1 MLDPIDRK
9 ILDQLQ
15 RDATLSVADLADRVG
30 LTTTPCWRRLQ
41 KLEAEGIIKGRV
53 ALLDAN
59 KLNIGTT
66 VFVAVRT
73 AQHNAQWLEAFS
85 KAVQTLP
92 EIVEVHRLSGET
104 DYLLKVQ
111 VPDIAAYDRV
121 YKRLIAQVDLF
132 DVSSS
137 FSMETLKATTVLPLS
152 YAAG

>member
-1 MLDPIDRK
+1 MLDSIDRK
-9 ILDQLQ
+9 ILDHLQ
-15 RDATLSVADLADRVG
+15 RDATLSVAELADRVG

-41 KLEAEGIIKGRV
+41 KLEAEGIIRERV
-53 ALLDAN
+53 ALLDAD
-59 KLNIGTT
+59 KLNLGTT

-73 AQHNAQWLEAFS
+73 AQHNARWLEAFS
-85 KAVQTLP
+85 KAVQSLP
-92 EIVEVHRLSGET
+92 EIVEVHRLSGDT

-121 YKRLIAQVDLF
+121 YKRLIALVDLF

>member
-1 MLDPIDRK
+1 MLDAIDRK

-53 ALLDAN
+53 ALLDAD

-92 EIVEVHRLSGET
+92 EIVEVHRLSGDT

>member
-1 MLDPIDRK
+1 MLDAIDRK

-15 RDATLSVADLADRVG
+15 RDATLSVAELADRVG
-30 LTTTPCWRRLQ
+30 LTATPCWRRLQ

-53 ALLDAN
+53 ALLDAD

>member
-1 MLDPIDRK
+1 MLDAIDRK

-15 RDATLSVADLADRVG
+15 RDATLSVADLAGRVG

-53 ALLDAN
+53 ALLDAD

-73 AQHNAQWLEAFS
+73 AQHNVQWLEAFS

>member
-1 MLDPIDRK
+1 MLDAIDRK

-53 ALLDAN
+53 ALLDAD

>member
-1 MLDPIDRK
+1 MLDAIDRK

-73 AQHNAQWLEAFS
+73 AQHNAHWLEAFS